1 MGTRAAMMDKRKVIN
16 GFSRWY
22 AQLPVHRASGGP
34 ARGTIAAAVVAL
46 ERLKEN
52 CSLKLDSHRAAGKS
66 QIKGV
71 SGAAVARILS
81 TFGEIRPFLKEGGRT
96 NRGGPGD
103 IGKMLD
109 VLKTAGLDR
118 FLVNERREII
128 KELQFILVEKVR
140 AFHGRER
147 LRIVYDASKSTWQAM
162 RDLLAVARETG
173 KEGPVAQYLVGA
185 KLELRFPDIEIRNE
199 SYSTADDQLGRPG
212 DFQVGDTAFHVTVA
226 PMHALYEK
234 CRRNIDKGFRVYL
247 LVPDRCLIGARQNV
261 ETGMP
266 GQVAVE
272 SIESFVG
279 QNIEEL
285 SFFSKDKLVEGFN
298 RLLQTYN
305 RRVGEVEADKS
316 MLVEIPRNLL
326 RS

>member
-1 MGTRAAMMDKRKVIN
+1 MTDKQKVLS

-22 AQLPVHRASGGP
+22 AQLSVRRASGGP
-34 ARGTIAAAVVAL
+34 ARGTIAAALVVL

-52 CSLKLDSHRAAGKS
+52 CNLKLDSHRALGKS

-71 SGAAVARILS
+71 GGTAVTRILY
-81 TFGEIRPFLKEGGRT
+81 TFGEARPFLKEGGRT

-103 IGKMLD
+103 IGKMLEA
-109 VLKTAGLDR
+109 LKSAGLDL
-118 FLVNERREII
+118 FPVKERKEIAR
-128 KELQFILVEKVR
+128 ELQSFLVEKVR
-140 AFHGRER
+140 EFHNRER
-147 LRIVYDASKSTWQAM
+147 LKIMYDASKSTWQAM
-162 RDLLAVARETG
+162 HDLLAMARETG

-199 SYSTADDQLGRPG
+199 SYSTADDQSGRPG
-212 DFQVGDTAFHVTVA
+212 DFQIGDTAFHITVA

-234 CRRNIDKGFRVYL
+234 CRRNIDRGFRVYL
-247 LVPDRCLIGARQNV
+247 LVPDRWLIGARQNV
-261 ETGMP
+261 ETTMQ

-279 QNIEEL
+279 QNVEEL
-285 SFFSKDKLVEGFN
+285 SVFSKNKLVEGFG

-305 RRVGEVEADKS
+305 RRVNEVEADKS
-316 MLVEIPRNLL
+316 MLIEIPRNLP
-326 RS
+326 RG